1 MTESSGLVSCGG
13 EKGMYGGLDPGLS
26 REEISMDEDEGGDW
40 NNSDRGIGSLRFD
53 TREDIYSA
61 ETEVWEVSIGSS
73 NVFVSMREID
83 EETENGG
90 KSGICKVGSYVME
103 SISRSVMRASTF

>member
-53 TREDIYSA
+53 TREDIYS
-61 ETEVWEVSIGSS
+61 EGWEVSIVSS

-83 EETENGG
+83 EETENWG